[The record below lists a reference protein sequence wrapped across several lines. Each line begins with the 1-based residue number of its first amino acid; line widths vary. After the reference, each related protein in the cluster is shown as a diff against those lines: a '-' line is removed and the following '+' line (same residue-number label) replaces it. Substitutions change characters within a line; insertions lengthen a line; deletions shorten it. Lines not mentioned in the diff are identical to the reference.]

1 MLRKVRSQIL
11 HLVSACGNGA
21 IALLRAVIP
30 RRSSVLM
37 VAAC

>member
-1 MLRKVRSQIL
+1 MLRKARSVIL

-30 RRSSVLM
+30 RKCSAQKI
-37 VAAC
+37 AA